1 LALAIAAWG
10 ALVWHSHTTMEITM
24 AAHQGAPVFVT
35 DWTLMMVAMMFP
47 TAAPM
52 ILTYHRVQAGRHQ
65 PDNAFVSTWVFA
77 AAYLL
82 VWALAGIAAYA
93 GVLITEAAAVRT
105 RLGPASATQ
114 IGGAIVMLA
123 GIYQL
128 SPLKEI
134 CLSNCRRPI
143 RFVLNSWRDGTTGAI
158 RMGLLYGI
166 YCVGCCWFLF
176 AILFP
181 LGMNIGTMA
190 VVTLIIF
197 AEKILPWPT
206 TVRYATGV
214 AFVLYGVLLIATGQL
229 TIR

>member
-1 LALAIAAWG
+1 
-10 ALVWHSHTTMEITM
+10 VWHGHTTVEITM

-35 DWTLMMVAMMFP
+35 DWTMMMVAMMFP

-52 ILTYHRVQAGRHQ
+52 TLTYHRVQAGKHQ
-65 PDNAFVSTWVFA
+65 PDKAFVSTWMFA

-82 VWALAGIAAYA
+82 VWSFAGIGAYA
-93 GVLITEAAAVRT
+93 GVLITEAVAVRNK
-105 RLGPASATQ
+105 LGPASATQ

-128 SPLKEI
+128 GPLKEI

-143 RFVLNSWRDGTTGAI
+143 RFILNSWRDGTTGAI
-158 RMGLLYGI
+158 RMGLLYGV

-190 VVTLIIF
+190 LVTLIIF
-197 AEKILPWPT
+197 AEKTLPWPT

-214 AFVLYGVLLIATGQL
+214 AFVLYGVLLIATGQP